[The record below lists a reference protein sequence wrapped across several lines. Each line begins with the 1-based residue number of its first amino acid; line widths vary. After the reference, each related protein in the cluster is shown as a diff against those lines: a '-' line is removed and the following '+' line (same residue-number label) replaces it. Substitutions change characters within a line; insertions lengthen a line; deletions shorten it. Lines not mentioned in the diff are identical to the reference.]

1 MFIKNTADT
10 PKVSIVVPVY
20 NVEKYLRECLD
31 SLLAQKLK
39 DIEIIVVN
47 DGSTDSSPDIIAAYA
62 AKDSRVR
69 VISKENEGYGKT
81 MNRGFDAARGEYI
94 GIVESDDFADPRMF
108 KDMYKF
114 AKKHNLDLVKANYYE
129 HSDAG
134 DAFQEPFV
142 GFAYKQVF
150 DPRVDQRALT
160 VLPII
165 WSALYRK
172 EMIVREGVRFN
183 ETPGAS
189 YQDTSFVFQAWASA
203 RRAAILPKGYL
214 HYRVDNAN
222 SSVKSSSKV
231 FAVCDEYALS
241 ERFLAKDPEKK
252 QAFEKILNLLKLG
265 TYRWNFNRLA
275 AEYQRQFAERMREEY
290 LEAREAGTL
299 EQSMFAP
306 QDWEMLNLLMDD
318 FEGFMAKYE
327 SGL

>member
-1 MFIKNTADT
+1 MFGKTASDA

-47 DGSTDSSPDIIAAYA
+47 DGSTDSSPDIAAEYA
-62 AKDSRVR
+62 ARDASVR

-81 MNRGFDAARGEYI
+81 MNRGFFEARGEYV

-114 AKKHNLDLVKANYYE
+114 AKKHDLDLVKTNYYE

-134 DAFQEPFV
+134 DVFQEPFA
-142 GFAYKQVF
+142 GFDYKRVF
-150 DPRVDQRALT
+150 DPRVEQRALT

-165 WSALYRK
+165 WSALYRR
-172 EMIVREGVRFN
+172 EMIEREGIRFN

-189 YQDTSFVFQAWASA
+189 YQDTSFVFQVWASA

-231 FAVCDEYALS
+231 FAVCDEYELS
-241 ERFLAKDPEKK
+241 AQFLARDPEKQ

-265 TYRWNFNRLA
+265 TYRWNYNRLA
-275 AEYQRQFAERMREEY
+275 PEYQRQFAERMREEY
-290 LEAREAGTL
+290 RQAREVGTL
-299 EQSMFAP
+299 DRSMFSS
-306 QDWEMLNLLMDD
+306 QDWEMLGLLMDD
-318 FEGFMAKYE
+318 FDAFMAKYE

>member
-1 MFIKNTADT
+1 MFNKNASDT

-39 DIEIIVVN
+39 DIEVIVVN
-47 DGSTDSSPDIIAAYA
+47 DGSTDSSPAIAAEYA
-62 AKDSRVR
+62 ARDSRVR

-81 MNRGFDAARGEYI
+81 MNRGFSEARGEYI

-114 AKKHNLDLVKANYYE
+114 AKKHDLDLVKANYYE
-129 HSDAG
+129 HSEAG
-134 DAFQEPFV
+134 DAFQEPFA
-142 GFAYKQVF
+142 GFSYKTVF

-172 EMIVREGVRFN
+172 DMIVREGIRFN

-189 YQDTSFVFQAWASA
+189 YQDTSFVFQVWASA
-203 RRAAILPKGYL
+203 RRVAILPKGYL

-231 FAVCDEYALS
+231 FAVCDEYQLS
-241 ERFLAKDPEKK
+241 EKFLEKDPERK
-252 QAFEKILNLLKLG
+252 QALEEILNLLKLG
-265 TYRWNFNRLA
+265 TYRWNYNRLA
-275 AEYQRQFAERMREEY
+275 AEHHREFAERMRDEY
-290 LEAREAGTL
+290 LKARENKTL
-299 EQSMFAP
+299 SQSMFAP
-306 QDWEMLNLLMDD
+306 HDWDMLNSLMDD
-318 FEGFMAKYE
+318 FDQFMHKY
-327 SGL
+327 SDGM

>member
-1 MFIKNTADT
+1 MFSKNASDA

-20 NVEKYLRECLD
+20 NVEKYLGECLD

-47 DGSTDSSPDIIAAYA
+47 DGSTDSSPGIAADYA
-62 AKDSRVR
+62 ARDSRIR

-81 MNRGFDAARGEYI
+81 MNRGFSEARGEYI
-94 GIVESDDFADPRMF
+94 GIVESDDFADSHMF

-114 AKKHNLDLVKANYYE
+114 AKKHDLDLVKANYYE
-129 HSDAG
+129 HSDVG
-134 DAFQEPFV
+134 DAFQEPFA

-150 DPRVDQRALT
+150 DPRIDQRALT
-160 VLPII
+160 ILPII

-172 EMIVREGVRFN
+172 DMIVREGIHFN

-189 YQDTSFVFQAWASA
+189 YPDTSFVFQAWASA

-231 FAVCDEYALS
+231 FAVCDEYELS
-241 ERFLAKDPEKK
+241 ERFLEKDPEKK
-252 QAFEKILNLLKLG
+252 QAFKEILNLLKLG
-265 TYRWNFNRLA
+265 TYRWNYNRLA
-275 AEYQRQFAERMREEY
+275 PEYQREFAERMRDEY
-290 LEAREAGTL
+290 LEARENKTL
-299 EQSMFAP
+299 LQSMFSP
-306 QDWEMLNLLMDD
+306 QDWEMLTLLMDD
-318 FEGFMAKYE
+318 FDEFMHRYNEGM
-327 SGL
+327 

>member
-1 MFIKNTADT
+1 MFSKNASDT

-39 DIEIIVVN
+39 DIEIIIVN
-47 DGSTDSSPDIIAAYA
+47 DGSTDSSPDIIAGYA

-81 MNRGFDAARGEYI
+81 MNRGFAAARGEYI

-114 AKKHNLDLVKANYYE
+114 AKKHDLDLVKANYYE

-134 DAFQEPFV
+134 DVFQEPFA
-142 GFAYKQVF
+142 GFDYKRVF
-150 DPRVDQRALT
+150 DPRVEQRALT

-165 WSALYRK
+165 WSALYRR
-172 EMIVREGVRFN
+172 EMVERESIRFN

-231 FAVCDEYALS
+231 FAVCDEYELS
-241 ERFLAKDPEKK
+241 SQFLARDPEKQ
-252 QAFEKILNLLKLG
+252 QAFEKIFNLLKLG
-265 TYRWNFNRLA
+265 TYRWNYNRLA
-275 AEYQRQFAERMREEY
+275 SEYQRQFAERMRDEY
-290 LEAREAGTL
+290 RQAREAGTL
-299 EQSMFAP
+299 DQDMFTP
-306 QDWEMLNLLMDD
+306 QDWEMLCLLMDD
-318 FEGFMAKYE
+318 FDTFLGRYAQGM
-327 SGL
+327 

>member
-1 MFIKNTADT
+1 MFSKNASDT
-10 PKVSIVVPVY
+10 PKVSTVVPVY

-31 SLLAQKLK
+31 SLLAQNLK
-39 DIEIIVVN
+39 DIEIIIVN
-47 DGSTDSSPDIIAAYA
+47 DGSTDSSPDIIAGYA

-81 MNRGFDAARGEYI
+81 MNRGFAAARGEYI

-114 AKKHNLDLVKANYYE
+114 AKKHDLDLVKANYYE

-134 DAFQEPFV
+134 DVFQEPFA
-142 GFAYKQVF
+142 GFDYKRVF
-150 DPRVDQRALT
+150 DPRVEQRALT

-165 WSALYRK
+165 WSALYRR
-172 EMIVREGVRFN
+172 EMVERESIRFN

-231 FAVCDEYALS
+231 FAVCDEYELS
-241 ERFLAKDPEKK
+241 SQFLARDPEKQ
-252 QAFEKILNLLKLG
+252 QAFEKIFNLLKLG
-265 TYRWNFNRLA
+265 TYRWNYNRLA
-275 AEYQRQFAERMREEY
+275 SEYQCQFAERMRDEY
-290 LEAREAGTL
+290 RQAREAGTL
-299 EQSMFAP
+299 DQDMFTP
-306 QDWEMLNLLMDD
+306 QDWEMLCLLMDD
-318 FEGFMAKYE
+318 FDTFLGRYAQGM
-327 SGL
+327 

>member
-1 MFIKNTADT
+1 MFSKNASDT

-31 SLLAQKLK
+31 SLLAQNLK
-39 DIEIIVVN
+39 DIEIIIVN
-47 DGSTDSSPDIIAAYA
+47 DGSTDSSPDIIAGYA

-81 MNRGFDAARGEYI
+81 MNRGFAAARGEYI

-114 AKKHNLDLVKANYYE
+114 AKKHDLDLVKANYYE

-134 DAFQEPFV
+134 DVFQEPFA
-142 GFAYKQVF
+142 GFDYKRVF
-150 DPRVDQRALT
+150 DPRVEQRALT

-165 WSALYRK
+165 WSALYRR
-172 EMIVREGVRFN
+172 EMVERESIRFN

-231 FAVCDEYALS
+231 FAVCDEYELS
-241 ERFLAKDPEKK
+241 SQFLARDPEKQ
-252 QAFEKILNLLKLG
+252 QAFEKIFNLLKLG
-265 TYRWNFNRLA
+265 TYRWNYNRLA
-275 AEYQRQFAERMREEY
+275 SEYQCQFAERMRDEY
-290 LEAREAGTL
+290 RQAREAGTL
-299 EQSMFAP
+299 DQDMFTP
-306 QDWEMLNLLMDD
+306 QDWEMLCLLMDD
-318 FEGFMAKYE
+318 FDTFLGRYAQGM
-327 SGL
+327 